1 MILATTVNTSIRIGN
16 TAVNLTSS
24 ANVQQLIATAMSS
37 IHYFALTVS
46 LCIFLLAIV
55 RNYTQFGEHIGVR
68 FIGSLLVVLVMIFSF
83 PKICDAVQ
91 NATYSYSQ
99 GTSTTME
106 NMFCWLTEQKPNA
119 GKDPSEKQSL
129 AQKIAHFPESML
141 HAVQA
146 AMCNIFY
153 VNGIFLGKTIRDIV
167 YFIFKCLYNGVLC
180 LTPIFFAAMLI
191 PETKH
196 IGVNFIVTTV
206 GIALMPLCF
215 LFGDLC
221 NIWLAE
227 HMWNVLGLGSNGTFW
242 NVLGLGSNGTFWTLA
257 RSGQALS
264 APVGTVLGYIG
275 FGIAYALIA
284 GVVYVV
290 LPFLYMK
297 LFRTGSPGSPV
308 GLMATAVGKAVNAAV
323 VGGSMLATAGTAAP
337 AAGAVAG
344 GSSAA
349 TGAANAA
356 KSAAKA
362 TQSGSGSAAKGLNKA
377 AQEIDDAANAS
388 PGK

>member
-55 RNYTQFGEHIGVR
+55 RNYTQFGEHVGVR

-167 YFIFKCLYNGVLC
+167 YFIFKCLYNGALC

-227 HMWNVLGLGSNGTFW
+227 HMW

-308 GLMATAVGKAVNAAV
+308 GLMAMAVGKAFNAAV

-337 AAGAVAG
+337 AAGAVTG

-362 TQSGSGSAAKGLNKA
+362 TQSGSDSAVKGMNKA
-377 AQEIDDAANAS
+377 AQEIDDAANTS

>member
-1 MILATTVNTSIRIGN
+1 MIC
-16 TAVNLTSS
+16 
-24 ANVQQLIATAMSS
+24 ANR
-37 IHYFALTVS
+37 FS
-46 LCIFLLAIV
+46 LRAQTGWD
-55 RNYTQFGEHIGVR
+55 YT
-68 FIGSLLVVLVMIFSF
+68 
-83 PKICDAVQ
+83 
-91 NATYSYSQ
+91 
-99 GTSTTME
+99 
-106 NMFCWLTEQKPNA
+106 
-119 GKDPSEKQSL
+119 
-129 AQKIAHFPESML
+129 
-141 HAVQA
+141 
-146 AMCNIFY
+146 
-153 VNGIFLGKTIRDIV
+153 FLGKTIRDIV
-167 YFIFKCLYNGVLC
+167 YFIFKCLYNGALC

-206 GIALMPLCF
+206 GIVLMPLCF

-227 HMWNVLGLGSNGTFW
+227 HMW

-284 GVVYVV
+284 GVVYVI

-308 GLMATAVGKAVNAAV
+308 GLMAAAIGKAFNAAV
-323 VGGSMLATAGTAAP
+323 VGGTMCAAAGTAAP
-337 AAGAVAG
+337 AAGAVTG

-349 TGAANAA
+349 TGAVNAA
-356 KSAAKA
+356 KSAAK
-362 TQSGSGSAAKGLNKA
+362 TMQSESDSVANEMNNI
-377 AQEIDDAANAS
+377 AQEIDNAANAS

>member
-242 NVLGLGSNGTFWTLA
+242 TLA

-308 GLMATAVGKAVNAAV
+308 GLMATAIGKAVNAAV

-337 AAGAVAG
+337 AAGAVTG
-344 GSSAA
+344 GSAAA

-356 KSAAKA
+356 QSAAKA
-362 TQSGSGSAAKGLNKA
+362 TQTGSDSAVKGMNKA

>member
-83 PKICDAVQ
+83 PKICDAMQ

-99 GTSTTME
+99 GTSMTME

-119 GKDPSEKQSL
+119 GKEPSEKQSL

-167 YFIFKCLYNGVLC
+167 YFIFKCLYNGALC

-206 GIALMPLCF
+206 GIVLMPLCF

-227 HMWNVLGLGSNGTFW
+227 HMW

-284 GVVYVV
+284 GVVYVI

-308 GLMATAVGKAVNAAV
+308 GLMAAAIGKAFNAAV
-323 VGGSMLATAGTAAP
+323 VGGTMCAAAGTAAP
-337 AAGAVAG
+337 AAGAVTG

-349 TGAANAA
+349 TGAVNAA
-356 KSAAKA
+356 KSAAK
-362 TQSGSGSAAKGLNKA
+362 TMQSESDSVANEMNNI
-377 AQEIDDAANAS
+377 AQEIDNAANAS

>member
-99 GTSTTME
+99 GTSMTME

-119 GKDPSEKQSL
+119 GKEPSEKQSL

-141 HAVQA
+141 HAIQA

-167 YFIFKCLYNGVLC
+167 YFIFKCLYNGALC

-206 GIALMPLCF
+206 GIVLMPLCF

-227 HMWNVLGLGSNGTFW
+227 HMW

-284 GVVYVV
+284 GVVDVIQ
-290 LPFLYMK
+290 PFLYMK

-308 GLMATAVGKAVNAAV
+308 GLMAAAIGKAFNAAV
-323 VGGSMLATAGTAAP
+323 VGGTMCAAAGTAAP
-337 AAGAVAG
+337 AAGAVTG

-349 TGAANAA
+349 TGAVNAA
-356 KSAAKA
+356 KSVAK
-362 TQSGSGSAAKGLNKA
+362 TMQSESDSVANEMNNI
-377 AQEIDDAANAS
+377 AQEIDNAANAS

>member
-167 YFIFKCLYNGVLC
+167 YFIFKCLYNGALC

-242 NVLGLGSNGTFWTLA
+242 TLA

-264 APVGTVLGYIG
+264 APVGTVLGYTG

-308 GLMATAVGKAVNAAV
+308 SLMATAIGKAVNAAV

-362 TQSGSGSAAKGLNKA
+362 TQTGSDSAAKGMNKA

>member
-99 GTSTTME
+99 GTSMTME

-119 GKDPSEKQSL
+119 GKEPSEKQSL

-141 HAVQA
+141 HAIQA

-167 YFIFKCLYNGVLC
+167 YFIFKCLYNGALC

-206 GIALMPLCF
+206 GIVLMPLCF

-227 HMWNVLGLGSNGTFW
+227 HMW

-284 GVVYVV
+284 GVVYVI

-308 GLMATAVGKAVNAAV
+308 GLMAAAIGKAFNAAV
-323 VGGSMLATAGTAAP
+323 VGGTMCAAAGTAAP
-337 AAGAVAG
+337 AAGAVTG

-349 TGAANAA
+349 AGAANAA

-362 TQSGSGSAAKGLNKA
+362 TQSGSDSAVKGMNKA
-377 AQEIDDAANAS
+377 AQEIDNAANAS

>member
-37 IHYFALTVS
+37 IHYFALTIS

-55 RNYTQFGEHIGVR
+55 RNYTLFGEHVGVR

-167 YFIFKCLYNGVLC
+167 YFIFKCLYNGALC

-227 HMWNVLGLGSNGTFW
+227 HMW

-308 GLMATAVGKAVNAAV
+308 GLMAMAVGKAFNAAV

-356 KSAAKA
+356 NAAKSAAKA
-362 TQSGSGSAAKGLNKA
+362 TQSGSDSAAKGLNKA

>member
-167 YFIFKCLYNGVLC
+167 YFIFKCLYNGALC

-227 HMWNVLGLGSNGTFW
+227 HMW

-337 AAGAVAG
+337 AAGAVTG
-344 GSSAA
+344 GSAAA

-356 KSAAKA
+356 QSAAKA
-362 TQSGSGSAAKGLNKA
+362 TQTGSDSAVKGMNKA

>member
-99 GTSTTME
+99 GTSMTME

-119 GKDPSEKQSL
+119 GKDSSEKQSL

-141 HAVQA
+141 HAIQA

-167 YFIFKCLYNGVLC
+167 YFIFKCLYNGALC

-242 NVLGLGSNGTFWTLA
+242 TLA

-264 APVGTVLGYIG
+264 APIGTVLGYIG

-284 GVVYVV
+284 GVVYVI

-308 GLMATAVGKAVNAAV
+308 GLMAAAIGKAFNAAV
-323 VGGSMLATAGTAAP
+323 VGGTMCAAAGTAAP
-337 AAGAVAG
+337 AAGAVTG

-349 TGAANAA
+349 TGAVNAA
-356 KSAAKA
+356 KSAAK
-362 TQSGSGSAAKGLNKA
+362 TMQSESDSVANEMNNI
-377 AQEIDDAANAS
+377 AQEIDNAANAS

>member
-153 VNGIFLGKTIRDIV
+153 VNGIFLGKTIRDVV
-167 YFIFKCLYNGVLC
+167 YFIFKCLYNGALC

-227 HMWNVLGLGSNGTFW
+227 HMWNVLGLGSNGM
-242 NVLGLGSNGTFWTLA
+242 FWTLA

-308 GLMATAVGKAVNAAV
+308 GLMAAAIGKAFNAAV

-337 AAGAVAG
+337 AAGAVTG

-362 TQSGSGSAAKGLNKA
+362 TQSGSANAAKGLNKA

>member
-16 TAVNLTSS
+16 TAVNLTSA

-167 YFIFKCLYNGVLC
+167 YFIFKCLYNGALC

-227 HMWNVLGLGSNGTFW
+227 HMWNVLGLGSNGM
-242 NVLGLGSNGTFWTLA
+242 FWTLA

-308 GLMATAVGKAVNAAV
+308 GLMATAIGKAVNAAV

-337 AAGAVAG
+337 AAGAVTG

-362 TQSGSGSAAKGLNKA
+362 MQSGSGSAAKGMNKA

>member
-37 IHYFALTVS
+37 IHYFALSVS

-99 GTSTTME
+99 GTSMTME

-119 GKDPSEKQSL
+119 GKEPSEKQSL

-141 HAVQA
+141 HAIQA

-167 YFIFKCLYNGVLC
+167 YFIFKCLYNGALC

-206 GIALMPLCF
+206 GIVLMPLCF

-227 HMWNVLGLGSNGTFW
+227 HMWNVLGLGS
-242 NVLGLGSNGTFWTLA
+242 SGTFWTLA

-284 GVVYVV
+284 GVVYVI

-308 GLMATAVGKAVNAAV
+308 GLMAAAIGKAFNAAV
-323 VGGSMLATAGTAAP
+323 VGGTMCAAAGTAAP
-337 AAGAVAG
+337 AAGAVTG

-349 TGAANAA
+349 TGAVNAA
-356 KSAAKA
+356 KSAAK
-362 TQSGSGSAAKGLNKA
+362 TMQSESDSVANEMNNI
-377 AQEIDDAANAS
+377 AQEIDNAANAS

>member
-99 GTSTTME
+99 GTSMTME

-153 VNGIFLGKTIRDIV
+153 VNGIFLGKTIRDVV
-167 YFIFKCLYNGVLC
+167 YFIFKCLYNGALC

-227 HMWNVLGLGSNGTFW
+227 HMW

-308 GLMATAVGKAVNAAV
+308 GLMAAAIGKAVNAAV

-362 TQSGSGSAAKGLNKA
+362 TQSGSDSAAKGMNKA
-377 AQEIDDAANAS
+377 AQEIDDGASAS

>member
-68 FIGSLLVVLVMIFSF
+68 FIASLLVVLVMIFSF

-99 GTSTTME
+99 GTSMTME

-119 GKDPSEKQSL
+119 GKEPSEKQSL

-141 HAVQA
+141 HAIQT

-167 YFIFKCLYNGVLC
+167 YFIFKCLYNGALC

-206 GIALMPLCF
+206 GIVLMPLCF

-227 HMWNVLGLGSNGTFW
+227 HMW

-284 GVVYVV
+284 GVVYVI

-308 GLMATAVGKAVNAAV
+308 GLMAATIGKAFNAAV
-323 VGGSMLATAGTAAP
+323 VGGTMCAAAGTAAP
-337 AAGAVAG
+337 AAGAVTG

-349 TGAANAA
+349 TGAVNAA
-356 KSAAKA
+356 KSAAK
-362 TQSGSGSAAKGLNKA
+362 TMQSESDSVANEMNNI
-377 AQEIDDAANAS
+377 AQEIDNAANAS

>member
-167 YFIFKCLYNGVLC
+167 YFIFKCLYNGALC

-227 HMWNVLGLGSNGTFW
+227 HMW

-308 GLMATAVGKAVNAAV
+308 GLMATAIGKAVNAAV

-337 AAGAVAG
+337 AAGAVTG

-362 TQSGSGSAAKGLNKA
+362 TQSGSDSAVKGMNKA

>member
-16 TAVNLTSS
+16 TAVNLTSA

-167 YFIFKCLYNGVLC
+167 YFIFKCLYNGALC

-227 HMWNVLGLGSNGTFW
+227 HMWNVLGLGSNGM
-242 NVLGLGSNGTFWTLA
+242 FWTLA

-308 GLMATAVGKAVNAAV
+308 GLMATAIGKAVNAAV

-337 AAGAVAG
+337 AAGAVTG

-362 TQSGSGSAAKGLNKA
+362 TQSGSDSAVKGMNKA

>member
-55 RNYTQFGEHIGVR
+55 RNYTLFGEHVGVR

-167 YFIFKCLYNGVLC
+167 YFTFKCLYNGALC

-227 HMWNVLGLGSNGTFW
+227 HMW

-308 GLMATAVGKAVNAAV
+308 GLMAMAVGKAFNAAV

>member
-37 IHYFALTVS
+37 IHYFALSVS

-99 GTSTTME
+99 GTSMTME

-141 HAVQA
+141 HAIQA

-167 YFIFKCLYNGVLC
+167 YFIFKCLYNGALC

-206 GIALMPLCF
+206 GIVLMPLCF

-242 NVLGLGSNGTFWTLA
+242 TLA

-264 APVGTVLGYIG
+264 APVGTVLGYVG

-344 GSSAA
+344 GNSAA

-362 TQSGSGSAAKGLNKA
+362 TQSGSDSAVKGMNKA

>member
-99 GTSTTME
+99 GTSMTME

-141 HAVQA
+141 HAIQA

-167 YFIFKCLYNGVLC
+167 YFIFKCLYNGALC

-206 GIALMPLCF
+206 GIVLMPLCF

-227 HMWNVLGLGSNGTFW
+227 HMW

-284 GVVYVV
+284 GVVYVI

-308 GLMATAVGKAVNAAV
+308 GLMAAAIGKAFNAAV
-323 VGGSMLATAGTAAP
+323 VGGTMCAAAGTAAP
-337 AAGAVAG
+337 AAGAVTG

-349 TGAANAA
+349 TGAVNAA
-356 KSAAKA
+356 KSAAK
-362 TQSGSGSAAKGLNKA
+362 TRQSESDSVANEMNNI
-377 AQEIDDAANAS
+377 AQEIDNAANAS

>member
-46 LCIFLLAIV
+46 LCISLLAIV
-55 RNYTQFGEHIGVR
+55 RNYTQFGEHVGVR

-167 YFIFKCLYNGVLC
+167 YFIFKCLYNGALC

-227 HMWNVLGLGSNGTFW
+227 HMW

-308 GLMATAVGKAVNAAV
+308 GLMAMAVGKAFNAAV

>member
-99 GTSTTME
+99 GTSMTME

-119 GKDPSEKQSL
+119 GKEPSEKQSL

-141 HAVQA
+141 HAIQA

-167 YFIFKCLYNGVLC
+167 YFIFKCLYNGALC

-206 GIALMPLCF
+206 GIVLMPLCF

-227 HMWNVLGLGSNGTFW
+227 HMW

-284 GVVYVV
+284 GVVYVI

-308 GLMATAVGKAVNAAV
+308 GLMAAAIGKAFNAAV
-323 VGGSMLATAGTAAP
+323 VGGTMCAAAGTAAP
-337 AAGAVAG
+337 AAGAVTG

-349 TGAANAA
+349 TGAVNAA
-356 KSAAKA
+356 KSAAK
-362 TQSGSGSAAKGLNKA
+362 TMQSESDRVANEMNNI
-377 AQEIDDAANAS
+377 AQEIDNAANAS

>member
-55 RNYTQFGEHIGVR
+55 RNYTQFGEHVGVR

-119 GKDPSEKQSL
+119 GKEPSEKQSL

-141 HAVQA
+141 HAIQA

-242 NVLGLGSNGTFWTLA
+242 TLA

-308 GLMATAVGKAVNAAV
+308 DLMAMAVGKAFNAAV

-337 AAGAVAG
+337 AAGAVTG

-362 TQSGSGSAAKGLNKA
+362 TQSGSDSAVKGVNKA

>member
-55 RNYTQFGEHIGVR
+55 RNYTQFGEHVGVR

-167 YFIFKCLYNGVLC
+167 YFIFKCLYNGALC

-191 PETKH
+191 PEMKH

-242 NVLGLGSNGTFWTLA
+242 TLA

-264 APVGTVLGYIG
+264 VPVGTVLGYIG

-308 GLMATAVGKAVNAAV
+308 GLMAMAVGKAFNAAV
-323 VGGSMLATAGTAAP
+323 VGGSMLATAGTAAS

-362 TQSGSGSAAKGLNKA
+362 TQSGSDSVANEMNNI
-377 AQEIDDAANAS
+377 AQEIDNAANAS

>member
-167 YFIFKCLYNGVLC
+167 YFIFKCLYNGALC

-227 HMWNVLGLGSNGTFW
+227 HMWNVLGLGN
-242 NVLGLGSNGTFWTLA
+242 NGTFWTLA

-308 GLMATAVGKAVNAAV
+308 GLMATAIGKAVNAAV

-349 TGAANAA
+349 AGAANAA

-362 TQSGSGSAAKGLNKA
+362 TQSGSGSTVKGMNKA

>member
-46 LCIFLLAIV
+46 LCISLLAIV
-55 RNYTQFGEHIGVR
+55 RNYTLFGEHVGVR

-167 YFIFKCLYNGVLC
+167 YFIFKCLYNGALC

-227 HMWNVLGLGSNGTFW
+227 HMW

-308 GLMATAVGKAVNAAV
+308 GLMAMTVGKAFNAAV

-356 KSAAKA
+356 NAAKSAAKA
-362 TQSGSGSAAKGLNKA
+362 TQSGSDSAVKGMNKA
-377 AQEIDDAANAS
+377 AQEIDDAANAL

>member
-55 RNYTQFGEHIGVR
+55 RNYTQFGEHVGVR

-99 GTSTTME
+99 GTSMTME

-119 GKDPSEKQSL
+119 GKEPSEKQSL

-141 HAVQA
+141 HAIQA

-167 YFIFKCLYNGVLC
+167 YFIFKCLYNGALC

-206 GIALMPLCF
+206 GIVLMPLCF

-227 HMWNVLGLGSNGTFW
+227 HMW

-284 GVVYVV
+284 GVVYVI

-308 GLMATAVGKAVNAAV
+308 GLMSAAIGKAFNAAV
-323 VGGSMLATAGTAAP
+323 VGGAMCVTAGTTAP
-337 AAGAVAG
+337 AAGAEAG

-356 KSAAKA
+356 KSAAK
-362 TQSGSGSAAKGLNKA
+362 TMQSESDSVANEMNNI
-377 AQEIDDAANAS
+377 AQEIDNAANAS

>member
-99 GTSTTME
+99 GTSMTME

-119 GKDPSEKQSL
+119 GKEPSEKQSL

-141 HAVQA
+141 HAIQA

-167 YFIFKCLYNGVLC
+167 YFIFKCLYNGALC

-227 HMWNVLGLGSNGTFW
+227 HMW

-344 GSSAA
+344 GNSAA

-362 TQSGSGSAAKGLNKA
+362 TQSGSDSAVKGMNKA

>member
-99 GTSTTME
+99 GTSMTME

-167 YFIFKCLYNGVLC
+167 YFIFKCLYNGALC

-227 HMWNVLGLGSNGTFW
+227 HMW

-308 GLMATAVGKAVNAAV
+308 GLMATAIGKAVNAAV

-337 AAGAVAG
+337 AAGAVTG

-362 TQSGSGSAAKGLNKA
+362 TQSGSGSTVKGMNKA

>member
-242 NVLGLGSNGTFWTLA
+242 TLA

-284 GVVYVV
+284 GVVYVI

-308 GLMATAVGKAVNAAV
+308 GLMAAAIGKAFNAAV
-323 VGGSMLATAGTAAP
+323 VGGTMCAAAGTAAS
-337 AAGAVAG
+337 AAGAVTG

-349 TGAANAA
+349 TGAVNAA
-356 KSAAKA
+356 KSAAK
-362 TQSGSGSAAKGLNKA
+362 TMQSESDSVANEMNNI
-377 AQEIDDAANAS
+377 AQEIDNAANAS

>member
-55 RNYTQFGEHIGVR
+55 RNYTQFGEHVGVR

-99 GTSTTME
+99 GTSMTME

-119 GKDPSEKQSL
+119 GKDPSERQSL

-167 YFIFKCLYNGVLC
+167 YFIFKCLYNGALC

-227 HMWNVLGLGSNGTFW
+227 HMW

-308 GLMATAVGKAVNAAV
+308 GLMATAIGKAVNAAV

-337 AAGAVAG
+337 AAGVVTG

-362 TQSGSGSAAKGLNKA
+362 TQSGSDSAAKGLNKA

>member
-68 FIGSLLVVLVMIFSF
+68 FIGSLLVVLVMIFSV

-99 GTSTTME
+99 GTSMTME

-119 GKDPSEKQSL
+119 GKEPSEKQSL

-141 HAVQA
+141 HAIQA

-167 YFIFKCLYNGVLC
+167 YFIFKCLYNGALC

-206 GIALMPLCF
+206 GIVLMPLCF

-227 HMWNVLGLGSNGTFW
+227 HMW

-284 GVVYVV
+284 GVVYVI

-308 GLMATAVGKAVNAAV
+308 GLMAAAIGKAFNAAV
-323 VGGSMLATAGTAAP
+323 VGGTMCAAAGTAAP
-337 AAGAVAG
+337 AAGAVTG

-349 TGAANAA
+349 TGAVNAA
-356 KSAAKA
+356 KSAAK
-362 TQSGSGSAAKGLNKA
+362 TMQSESDSVANEMNNI
-377 AQEIDDAANAS
+377 AQEIDNAANAS

>member
-167 YFIFKCLYNGVLC
+167 YFIFKCLYNGALC

-227 HMWNVLGLGSNGTFW
+227 HMW

-308 GLMATAVGKAVNAAV
+308 GLMATAVGKAFNAAV

-337 AAGAVAG
+337 AAGAVTG

-362 TQSGSGSAAKGLNKA
+362 TQSGSDSAVKGMNKA

>member
-55 RNYTQFGEHIGVR
+55 RNYTQFGEHVGVR

-99 GTSTTME
+99 GTSMTME

-119 GKDPSEKQSL
+119 GKEPSEKQSL

-141 HAVQA
+141 HAIQA
-146 AMCNIFY
+146 ATCNIFY

-242 NVLGLGSNGTFWTLA
+242 TLA

-284 GVVYVV
+284 GVVYVI

-308 GLMATAVGKAVNAAV
+308 GLMAMAVGKAFNAAV

-337 AAGAVAG
+337 AAGAVTG

-362 TQSGSGSAAKGLNKA
+362 TQSGSDSAAKEMNKA

>member
-24 ANVQQLIATAMSS
+24 VNVQQLIATAMSS

-167 YFIFKCLYNGVLC
+167 YFIFKCLYNGALC

-227 HMWNVLGLGSNGTFW
+227 HMW

-362 TQSGSGSAAKGLNKA
+362 TQSGSDSAAKGMNKA
-377 AQEIDDAANAS
+377 AQEIDDGASAS

>member
-37 IHYFALTVS
+37 IHYFALSVS

-99 GTSTTME
+99 GTSMTME

-119 GKDPSEKQSL
+119 GKEPSEKQSL

-141 HAVQA
+141 HAIQA

-167 YFIFKCLYNGVLC
+167 YFIFKCLYNGALC

-206 GIALMPLCF
+206 GIVLMPLCF

-227 HMWNVLGLGSNGTFW
+227 HMW

-284 GVVYVV
+284 GVVYVI

-308 GLMATAVGKAVNAAV
+308 GLMAAAIGKAFNAAV
-323 VGGSMLATAGTAAP
+323 VGGTMCAAAGTAAP
-337 AAGAVAG
+337 AAGAVTG

-362 TQSGSGSAAKGLNKA
+362 TQSESDSAANEMNNI
-377 AQEIDDAANAS
+377 AQEIDNAANAS

>member
-167 YFIFKCLYNGVLC
+167 YFIFKCLYNGALC

-227 HMWNVLGLGSNGTFW
+227 HMWNVLGLGNNGM
-242 NVLGLGSNGTFWTLA
+242 FWTLA

-308 GLMATAVGKAVNAAV
+308 GLMAMAVGKAFNAAV

-337 AAGAVAG
+337 VAGAVTG
-344 GSSAA
+344 GSSAVA
-349 TGAANAA
+349 GAANAA

>member
-16 TAVNLTSS
+16 TAVNLTSY

-99 GTSTTME
+99 GTSMTME

-119 GKDPSEKQSL
+119 GKEPSEKQSL

-141 HAVQA
+141 HAIQA

-167 YFIFKCLYNGVLC
+167 YFIFKCLYNGALC

-206 GIALMPLCF
+206 GIVLMPLCF

-227 HMWNVLGLGSNGTFW
+227 HMW

-284 GVVYVV
+284 GVVYVI

-308 GLMATAVGKAVNAAV
+308 GLMAAAIGKAFNAAV
-323 VGGSMLATAGTAAP
+323 VGGTMCAAAGTAAP
-337 AAGAVAG
+337 AAGAVTG

-349 TGAANAA
+349 TGAVNAA
-356 KSAAKA
+356 KSAAK
-362 TQSGSGSAAKGLNKA
+362 TMQSESDSVANEMNNI
-377 AQEIDDAANAS
+377 AQEIDNAANAS

>member
-24 ANVQQLIATAMSS
+24 VNVQQLIATAMSS

-119 GKDPSEKQSL
+119 GKDPSEKQNL

-167 YFIFKCLYNGVLC
+167 YFIFKCLYNGALC

-242 NVLGLGSNGTFWTLA
+242 TLA

-264 APVGTVLGYIG
+264 APVGTVLGYVG

-308 GLMATAVGKAVNAAV
+308 GLMATAIGKAVNAAV

-337 AAGAVAG
+337 AASAVTG

-362 TQSGSGSAAKGLNKA
+362 TQSGSDSAAKGMNKA